1 MNRSAEL
8 LAYLASGKV
17 LLADGATGTMLQAAG
32 LPLGTPPERWNL
44 DQPEKIVTLYRAYLD
59 AGSQIILT
67 NSFGGSRLKLIRAG
81 AAEITSEANCAA
93 AALAR
98 QAAGERAFIAGDI
111 GPSGELLEP
120 YGDLAYQDAVDAF
133 AEQAAALASG
143 GVDCLWVETMMAL
156 DEAKAAIEG
165 AKRAAPQLPLFCTL
179 SFGPAGRTMMGVTP
193 EQVIETLCP
202 LGLAACGG
210 NCGQGPEQMVGT
222 IRRMADH
229 VGAGQVGAGL
239 RPAPTTAPILIAKP
253 NAGLPRLVEDKQV
266 YDMSPEDMARQMLE
280 CIRAG
285 ARIVGGCCGSTPAHI
300 RAMARALRA
309 SR

>member
-1 MNRSAEL
+1 MNRSSEL
-8 LAYLASGKV
+8 LAYLSSGKV

-44 DQPEKIVTLYRAYLD
+44 DQPKKIAALYRAYLD

-67 NSFGGSRLKLIRAG
+67 NSFGGSRLKLKRAG
-81 AAEITSEANCAA
+81 AAEITIEANRAA
-93 AALAR
+93 ATLAR
-98 QAAGERAFIAGDI
+98 DAAGERAFIAGDI

-120 YGDLAYQDAVDAF
+120 YGDLIYQDAVDAF

-143 GVDCLWVETMMAL
+143 GVDCLWIETMMSL

-179 SFGPAGRTMMGVTP
+179 SFGPAGKTMMGVTP
-193 EQVIETLCP
+193 EQVIERLCP

-210 NCGQGPEQMVGT
+210 NCGQGPEQMVAT
-222 IRRMADH
+222 ICHMATH
-229 VGAGQVGAGL
+229 VGAGL
-239 RPAPTTAPILIAKP
+239 RPAPATTPTLIAKP
-253 NAGLPRLVEDKQV
+253 NAGLPRLVGDKQT
-266 YDMSPEDMARQMLE
+266 YDMTPEDMARHMLE
-280 CIRAG
+280 CIRVG

-300 RAMARALRA
+300 RAMARALSA
-309 SR
+309 Q